1 MRRPERFAD
10 RLSSPSTF
18 GLIVLAHGSRS
29 AKANE
34 EVRVLAQG
42 LGHFVGASAAADAF
56 LEQAEP
62 PFEGAVASLASAGIS
77 DIRVFPYFLNSG
89 RHVLVD
95 VPKLIADA
103 AARFPD
109 VELTTLP
116 HLGGLPGFVEMVAE
130 LLAHAQ
136 ATRGESD
143 PP

>member
-10 RLSSPSTF
+10 RLSSPLAF

-29 AKANE
+29 TKAND

-42 LGHFVGASAAADAF
+42 LGHFIGASAAADAF

-62 PFEGAVASLASAGIS
+62 SLEGAVGALASAGIT

-89 RHVLVD
+89 RHVLAD
-95 VPKLIADA
+95 VPKLISDA

-109 VELTTLP
+109 VQLTTLP

-130 LLAHAQ
+130 LLVHASV
-136 ATRGESD
+136 TTGDE
-143 PP
+143 P

>member
-1 MRRPERFAD
+1 MRRPARFSE
-10 RLSSPSTF
+10 RLSDPLSF

-29 AKANE
+29 AKAND

-42 LGHFVGASAAADAF
+42 LGHFVGASAAAESF

-62 PFEGAVASLASAGIS
+62 SFEGAIVALATAGIS

-103 AARFPD
+103 TSRFPE
-109 VELTTLP
+109 VALTTLP
-116 HLGGLPGFVEMVAE
+116 HLGGLPGFMEMVAE
-130 LLAHAQ
+130 LLAQ
-136 ATRGESD
+136 ASTRED
-143 PP
+143 VVD